1 MQAKLDARE
10 AATVYRDE
18 PAIGSL
24 GAVHLLPLMQEISSV
39 TARRLCRNLPAH
51 AGGGLRDGP

>member
-1 MQAKLDARE
+1 MQAKLDALE

-39 TARRLCRNLPAH
+39 TAWLSPTS
-51 AGGGLRDGP
+51 RD